1 MLGEATHRLSYSI
14 VLPFQRY
21 IHYYMPTHAITIAS
35 PLVIINLIY
44 IALVGTGSYIT
55 YIYYNTIPS
64 LYHED
69 ITTKTHTCIYTMLGE
84 ATHRLSYSIVLPF
97 QRYIHYYMPTH
108 TITIASPL
116 VIINLI

>member
-1 MLGEATHRLSYSI
+1 
-14 VLPFQRY
+14 
-21 IHYYMPTHAITIAS
+21 MPTHAITIAS

-69 ITTKTHTCIYTMLGE
+69 ITTKTHTMHIHNVRRRYTQAQLQYSFAFPKIYSLLHAYSYYNNRLTLGDYKSDI
-84 ATHRLSYSIVLPF
+84 ALVGTGSYIT
-97 QRYIHYYMPTH
+97 YI
-108 TITIASPL
+108 
-116 VIINLI
+116 